1 VDARGADAGRS
12 PEKVVKRALL
22 VTSVLLLALDGYA
35 SGKEA
40 VSTIS

>member
-1 VDARGADAGRS
+1 MNQ
-12 PEKVVKRALL
+12 ALV